1 VCSGCLGEVARDEGV
16 ELAMGGNNA
25 EDGGRTDVRV
35 SLGAGG
41 ALSGLCTGAK
51 DSLGSSSKRL
61 AWRCYVCGRYR
72 AGAECSVRRDEFGES
87 KELSVGEVGGKGVAS
102 DGAFVESDDLTTSVY
117 GSGRE
122 SVDGG

>member
-51 DSLGSSSKRL
+51 GSHGSSSKRL
-61 AWRCYVCGRYR
+61 ARMAMLCFAGDIEQVLSAPSGGMSLAR
-72 AGAECSVRRDEFGES
+72 ARSSAWVR
-87 KELSVGEVGGKGVAS
+87 LEVKV
-102 DGAFVESDDLTTSVY
+102 
-117 GSGRE
+117 
-122 SVDGG
+122 